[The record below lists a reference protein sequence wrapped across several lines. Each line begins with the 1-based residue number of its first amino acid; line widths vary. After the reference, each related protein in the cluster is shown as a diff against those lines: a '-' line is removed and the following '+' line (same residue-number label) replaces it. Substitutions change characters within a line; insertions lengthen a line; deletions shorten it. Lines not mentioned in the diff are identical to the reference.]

1 MRIRKKPL
9 GDKNLVGARIE
20 SIRRNRGMKQ
30 KELLAQLQVRGVDIN
45 ASALSK
51 LEGQLRTVTDI
62 ELLAFAEILDV
73 DVFWPHQQ
81 IPTGLK
87 PKPGSTPHGSLPGF
101 LFYRLFIS
109 IPCTAKCFYKNSR
122 RAHSFPGISL
132 CNRNACLK
140 AARVRLLL
148 ALLALMHSH
157 MVYSGAA
164 MHSEE

>member
-45 ASALSK
+45 ASAL

-73 DVFWPHQQ
+73 DVFWLLTGKSQQ
-81 IPTGLK
+81 I
-87 PKPGSTPHGSLPGF
+87 
-101 LFYRLFIS
+101 
-109 IPCTAKCFYKNSR
+109 
-122 RAHSFPGISL
+122 
-132 CNRNACLK
+132 
-140 AARVRLLL
+140 
-148 ALLALMHSH
+148 
-157 MVYSGAA
+157 
-164 MHSEE
+164 